1 MMNYQAIGFTLFF
14 ILSLSTECL
23 TKLFAQSNCDSN
35 LTKLS
40 NGPLSYKD
48 RGDRCEG
55 IYVKEV
61 SSTTLQIVSLTES
74 FGEYNTNSGKPI
86 LIEWDTPPATSVI
99 HLKAQSVKRK
109 LYYRMDTFR
118 PNRDKLYNWPIDI
131 LASLNIE
138 KSDFGIVGIAQAS
151 IGQEKRD
158 IYIPL
163 RLSQDGTVQI
173 NNYNLMLLPGVEL
186 KKVFISLA
194 LLGADGRPGKF
205 IKDGEELKY
214 GYYPAERSV
223 QIPISGLKSEGIY
236 YLEIGA
242 TLRNGGSSTL
252 QILFYHSK
260 EN

>member
-1 MMNYQAIGFTLFF
+1 MNYQAISFTFFLLFC
-14 ILSLSTECL
+14 LRADCL

-40 NGPLSYKD
+40 SGPLGYKD

-61 SSTTLQIVSLTES
+61 GSTTLQIVSLTKS
-74 FGEYNTNSGKPI
+74 FGDYNTNSGKP
-86 LIEWDTPPATSVI
+86 LVIEWDKPRANSII
-99 HLKAQSVKRK
+99 HLRAQSVKRK

-118 PNRDKLYNWPIDI
+118 PSGDKSYSWPTDV
-131 LASLNIE
+131 LASLSIE
-138 KSDFGIVGIAQAS
+138 KSDIGILGIAQEN
-151 IGQEKRD
+151 IGQDQRN

-163 RLSQDGTVQI
+163 RIRQAGKTVEPD
-173 NNYNLMLLPGVEL
+173 NVNLMLLPGVEL
-186 KKVFISLA
+186 KEVFISLA
-194 LLGADGRPGKF
+194 PLGVDGRPGKL
-205 IKDGEELKY
+205 IKDGEDLKY
-214 GYYPAERSV
+214 GYYPAERSI
-223 QIPISGLKSEGIY
+223 QIPISGLKGAGIY

-252 QILFYHSK
+252 QIWFYYSK